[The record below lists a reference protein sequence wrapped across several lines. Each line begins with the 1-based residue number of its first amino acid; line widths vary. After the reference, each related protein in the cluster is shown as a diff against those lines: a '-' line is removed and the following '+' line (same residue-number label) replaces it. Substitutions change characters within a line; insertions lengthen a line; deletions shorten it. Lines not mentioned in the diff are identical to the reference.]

1 MSNILKK
8 LEEAT
13 HKIEIEKKREYG
25 TILTDEEIKL
35 FFTVLKKED
44 FELKPLMES
53 IEVMLQHLPEEKYMV
68 KEQLIKDILKYYKLI
83 ENDDLLNIRH
93 KLFFTDDK
101 IMVKKPFFSPKNIN
115 VLKEK
120 LQPIFNKV

>member
-53 IEVMLQHLPEEKYMV
+53 IEVMIQHLPEEKYMV

>member
-1 MSNILKK
+1 MSDILKK

-35 FFTVLKKED
+35 FFTILKKED

-53 IEVMLQHLPEEKYMV
+53 IEVMIQHLPEEKYMV